1 MTNRKT
7 LFMETTVKPTR
18 TSINDIMA
26 LLVDSNASNIAM
38 TYEDRKI
45 TGITFVYQVG
55 KGQLAFAL
63 PIRVEPIFNV
73 LQTDRKRH
81 PDKYIAEDRAK
92 AERIA
97 WRQLLRWLEA
107 QLVMIDLGMVAM
119 HEVFMPYQLDNSGR
133 TMFQVFE
140 SQRLL
145 GPGDQK

>member
-1 MTNRKT
+1 M
-7 LFMETTVKPTR
+7 FMETTVKPAR
-18 TSINDIMA
+18 ISINEIMG

-38 TYEDRKI
+38 HYVDRKI
-45 TGITFVYQVG
+45 SGISFVYQVG
-55 KGQLAFAL
+55 NSQLAFAL
-63 PIRVEPIFNV
+63 PIRIEPIFNV
-73 LQTDRKRH
+73 LQADRVRQRE
-81 PDKYIAEDRAK
+81 KYIADDQAK

-145 GPGDQK
+145 GPGDPK

>member
-1 MTNRKT
+1 M
-7 LFMETTVKPTR
+7 FMETTVKPAR
-18 TSINDIMA
+18 ISINEIMG

-38 TYEDRKI
+38 QYVDRKI
-45 TGITFVYQVG
+45 SGISFVYQVG
-55 KGQLAFAL
+55 NSQLAFAL
-63 PIRVEPIFNV
+63 PIRIEPIFNV
-73 LQTDRKRH
+73 LQADRVRQRE
-81 PDKYIAEDRAK
+81 KYIADDQAK

-145 GPGDQK
+145 GPGDPK